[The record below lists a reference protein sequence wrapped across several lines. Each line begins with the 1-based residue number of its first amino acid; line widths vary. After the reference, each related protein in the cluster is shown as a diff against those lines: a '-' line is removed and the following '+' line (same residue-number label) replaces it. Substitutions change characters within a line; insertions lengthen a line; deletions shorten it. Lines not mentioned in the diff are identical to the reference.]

1 MEAPPEKKARVYYGS
16 LEEQERARLESGDV
30 TGSTLSVAVQ
40 EGIQA
45 GNINIT
51 PVAGGEVRTVAD
63 SRQLQLL
70 EEFEKRKRV
79 SGGAGEGRCLAV
91 TSGVPTA
98 GQSHCCAHR

>member
-70 EEFEKRKRV
+70 EEFEKRKRAKAIV
-79 SGGAGEGRCLAV
+79 
-91 TSGVPTA
+91 VPTDDSEVKVCLRA
-98 GQSHCCAHR
+98 QGEPICK

>member
-1 MEAPPEKKARVYYGS
+1 MPTRKLFKKAVGG
-16 LEEQERARLESGDV
+16 GDE
-30 TGSTLSVAVQ
+30 GYWSVSDCACVCCY
-40 EGIQA
+40 I
-45 GNINIT
+45 
-51 PVAGGEVRTVAD
+51 VAGGEVRTVAD

>member
-51 PVAGGEVRTVAD
+51 PGALT
-63 SRQLQLL
+63 SRVGTCTCHLFTAQY
-70 EEFEKRKRV
+70 
-79 SGGAGEGRCLAV
+79 SLASALALYTETCTLV
-91 TSGVPTA
+91 L
-98 GQSHCCAHR
+98 